1 VGTTNR
7 RRVIALA
14 TLFAFA
20 GVAGTV
26 SAASDP
32 AVIADAISKLDAD
45 HDQATAAVYVLQAG
59 GERAAKQIRDAWPT
73 LSLLGQ
79 KRVLPALSRLADDHD
94 AALEVLI
101 EAARSED
108 EDLRNRVFEALRR
121 STARGRDALVA
132 LLADPVV
139 GDRAASSLA
148 RAQPGFAI
156 TPLLEAMSDAGGA
169 DRPGLRG
176 ALGTAVQRASNDV
189 EPGLRD
195 WLAREPP
202 AAAVA
207 SAAMGLV
214 GLEAHRELIAS
225 FIEYAAPK
233 ATDFSTKWRLLRS
246 AEAAGSSDAT
256 DLWVRSQVDGSEQWM
271 LRRAAVDALTARGHR
286 EDARASLKDPY
297 PRVRARAAIA
307 LSGDYETLLER
318 ARLARRDRWPMVRAA
333 GVMSL
338 RSESDATA
346 VIVAAVDDSM
356 SLVRAAAI
364 EVLAASSQENGWER
378 IQRRLRARD
387 EWPQVTSAAIDYVVA
402 HCRTEAAEDL
412 FRIVMRAA
420 PSNALTE
427 DLNNAARAIE
437 ALRALGSPEAVAT
450 IEQLRSAAEVP
461 PTLKMALEQP
471 LAEDGGC
478 SGAAR

>member
-7 RRVIALA
+7 RRVIALT
-14 TLFAFA
+14 TLLAFA
-20 GVAGTV
+20 SIAGTV

-32 AVIADAISKLDAD
+32 AAIADAVSKLDAD
-45 HDQATAAVYVLQAG
+45 HDQATAAVYLLQAG
-59 GERAAKQIRDAWPT
+59 GERAAEQIRRAWPT

-79 KRVLPALSRLADDHD
+79 KRVLPALSRLAEEHA

-108 EDLRNRVFEALRR
+108 EDLRDRAFDALRR
-121 STARGRDALVA
+121 GSAHGRDAFVA
-132 LLADPVV
+132 LLADPAV
-139 GDRAASSLA
+139 GDRAASWLA
-148 RAQPGFAI
+148 RTQPDFAI

-169 DRPGLRG
+169 ERPGLRG
-176 ALGTAVQRASNDV
+176 ALGTAVQRARNDA
-189 EPGLRD
+189 EPELRD
-195 WLAREPP
+195 WLAKGPP
-202 AAAVA
+202 AEAVA

-214 GLEAHRELIAS
+214 GLEAHDGLITS
-225 FIEYAAPK
+225 FIEYAALK

-246 AEAAGSSDAT
+246 AKAAAQSDAT
-256 DLWVRSQVDGSEQWM
+256 DRWVRSQINSPKEWM
-271 LRRAAVDALTARGHR
+271 LRQAAVDALTARGRR
-286 EDARASLKDPY
+286 EDVRASLKDPY
-297 PRVRARAAIA
+297 PRVRARAATA
-307 LSGDYETLLER
+307 LSGDSETLLAR
-318 ARLARRDRWPMVRAA
+318 AELARRDPWPMVRAA

-338 RSESDATA
+338 RTERDAIA
-346 VIVAAVDDSM
+346 VIAASVDDSM
-356 SLVRAAAI
+356 SLVRTAAI
-364 EVLAASSQENGWER
+364 EVLTGSSHEDGWDR

-387 EWPQVTSAAIDYVVA
+387 EWPQVTAVAIEYVVA

-450 IEQLRSAAEVP
+450 IEQLRSTAEVP
-461 PTLKMALEQP
+461 PTLKIALEQP
-471 LAEDGGC
+471 PAEDGGC
-478 SGAAR
+478 FGAAR

>member
-1 VGTTNR
+1 MATTNR
-7 RRVIALA
+7 RRDIALA
-14 TLFAFA
+14 TLLAVA
-20 GVAGTV
+20 GIAGTV

-32 AVIADAISKLDAD
+32 AAIADAVGKLDAD

-59 GERAAKQIRDAWPT
+59 GERAAQQIRDAWPT

-94 AALEVLI
+94 AAFDVLI

-108 EDLRNRVFEALRR
+108 EDLRNRAFDALRR
-121 STARGRDALVA
+121 SRARGRDALVA
-132 LLADPVV
+132 LLADPAV

-148 RAQPGFAI
+148 RTHPDFAI

-176 ALGTAVQRASNDV
+176 ALATAVQRASNDA
-189 EPGLRD
+189 EAQLRD
-195 WLAREPP
+195 WLAKKPP
-202 AAAVA
+202 SKAVA

-214 GLEAHRELIAS
+214 GLEAHGGLITS
-225 FIEYAAPK
+225 LIEYAAPK

-246 AEAAGSSDAT
+246 AKAAAQSDAT
-256 DLWVRSQVDGSEQWM
+256 DRWVRSQINSPKEWM
-271 LRRAAVDALTARGHR
+271 LRRAAVDSLTARGRR
-286 EDARASLKDPY
+286 EDVRASLKDPY
-297 PRVRARAAIA
+297 PRVRAGAATA
-307 LSGDYETLLER
+307 LSGDSETLLAR
-318 ARLARRDRWPMVRAA
+318 AELARRDPWPMVRAA

-338 RSESDATA
+338 RTETDAIP
-346 VIVAAVDDSM
+346 VIVASVDDSM
-356 SLVRAAAI
+356 SVVRAAAI
-364 EVLAASSQENGWER
+364 EVLTASPHEDGWER
-378 IQRRLRARD
+378 IQRRLRRRD
-387 EWPQVTSAAIDYVVA
+387 EWPQVTAAAIDYVVA

-437 ALRALGSPEAVAT
+437 ALRALGSPEAVVT
-450 IEQLRSAAEVP
+450 IEQLRSTAEVP
-461 PTLKMALEQP
+461 PTLKIALEQP
-471 LAEDGGC
+471 PAEDGGC
-478 SGAAR
+478 SGAPR